1 MAKIT
6 YEWLYQV
13 KDNTANPNTK
23 YGGIAETIVF
33 NKTLEQKYVDTE
45 TPYRHAYYF
54 TSEWEG
60 QAFARRLRELYAK
73 ANKESSASPSTPKT
87 FKEKVNYLVS
97 NIWRWIKESYIP
109 DFAQIPENVLRFSL
123 ETALVVSWGD
133 ALSLYEAYVQEDDI
147 MEDEQYFDI
156 DEYLAFFHHD
166 HTLFDC
172 VNIFTE
178 FNHIERYDPFG
189 FSEGLQG
196 QIEALDAAIQEIK
209 RNEHK

>member
-45 TPYRHAYYF
+45 TPYRHTYYF
-54 TSEWEG
+54 TSDWEG
-60 QAFARRLRELYAK
+60 QAFARRLRELCAK
-73 ANKESSASPSTPKT
+73 ANKENSASPSTLKT
-87 FKEKVNYLVS
+87 FKEKISYLVN
-97 NIWRWIKESYIP
+97 NIWRWIRESYIP
-109 DFAQIPENVLRFSL
+109 DFAQSPENVLHLSM

-133 ALSLYEAYVQEDDI
+133 ALSLYEEYVQDEDI
-147 MEDEQYFDI
+147 GEDEQYFDI
-156 DEYLAFFHHD
+156 DEYLEFFQHG

-172 VNIFTE
+172 ANIFME

-189 FSEGLQG
+189 FSDGMQG
-196 QIEALDAAIQEIK
+196 QLEVLDAAIQEIK

>member
-1 MAKIT
+1 MAKLT
-6 YEWLYQV
+6 YIWLYRI
-13 KDNTANPNTK
+13 KDNTADPNTK
-23 YGGIAETIVF
+23 YGGIAESIVF

-45 TPYRHAYYF
+45 TPYRHTYYF
-54 TSEWEG
+54 TSDWEG
-60 QAFARRLRELYAK
+60 KAFAQRLRERYAK
-73 ANKESSASPSTPKT
+73 AKEENPPSIDTPKT

-97 NIWRWIKESYIP
+97 NIWRWIRESYIP
-109 DFAQIPENVLRFSL
+109 DFAQSPENVLRFSM

-133 ALSLYEAYVQEDDI
+133 ALSLYEEYVQDEDI
-147 MEDEQYFDI
+147 TEEDEYFDI

-172 VNIFTE
+172 ANIFME

-189 FSEGLQG
+189 FSEGMQG

-209 RNEHK
+209 RTECK

>member
-13 KDNTANPNTK
+13 KDNTANPNSK

-45 TPYRHAYYF
+45 TPYRHTYYF
-54 TSEWEG
+54 TSDWEG

-73 ANKESSASPSTPKT
+73 ANKESPTSPSAPKT
-87 FKEKVNYLVS
+87 FKGKVNYLVS

-133 ALSLYEAYVQEDDI
+133 ALSLYEAYVQDDDI

-156 DEYLAFFHHD
+156 DEYLEFFHHD

-172 VNIFTE
+172 VNIFME

-189 FSEGLQG
+189 FSDGLQG
-196 QIEALDAAIQEIK
+196 QLEALDAAIQEIK